1 MRFFQE
7 VTDLKELKKQYR
19 KLAMEFHPDRGGNEE
34 DFILLKEEYDA
45 LYNQLSKDSRSKDSY
60 PEVIDSLMKYN
71 VDIEIIGSWVWVT
84 GQTYQIR
91 KELKELGFQWA
102 AKKKAWFWHEGD
114 YVKKHKKNFSLDE
127 IREMHDTEIV
137 KKRHQPKYLNYA

>member
-34 DFILLKEEYDA
+34 DFILLKEEYDV

-91 KELKELGFQWA
+91 KELKELGFQ
-102 AKKKAWFWHEGD
+102 
-114 YVKKHKKNFSLDE
+114 
-127 IREMHDTEIV
+127 
-137 KKRHQPKYLNYA
+137 